1 MSKKSNA
8 GRKSKKTPERVE
20 RLLSNLRE
28 GLSQAASISQAGICK
43 TTFYNWLKTDEQFK
57 ADVEAAE
64 DFAEAVQIAQIKAL
78 GEAKMDWRAYAW
90 LLERRF
96 PDRWSAKRETE
107 VTINQS
113 NGHAEVLS
121 MIKQAQGINA
131 DDEQSDED

>member
-20 RLLSNLRE
+20 RLLANLRE
-28 GLSQAASISQAGICK
+28 GMSQASAISQAGICK
-43 TTFYNWLKTDEQFK
+43 ATFYAWIKQDEDFK
-57 ADVEAAE
+57 REVETAE

-113 NGHAEVLS
+113 NGQAEVLS
-121 MIKQAQGINA
+121 MIQQAMSNT
-131 DDEQSDED
+131 DDED

>member
-8 GRKSKKTPERVE
+8 GRKAKKTPERVE
-20 RLLSNLRE
+20 RLLDNLRQ
-28 GLSQAASISQAGICK
+28 GMSQASAITQAGIAK
-43 TTFYNWLKTDEQFK
+43 TTFYRWLKEDEQFK
-57 ADVEAAE
+57 TEVETAE

-78 GEAKMDWRAYAW
+78 GEAKTDWRAYAW

-113 NGHAEVLS
+113 NGQAEVLS
-121 MIKQAQGINA
+121 MIQQAMSNT
-131 DDEQSDED
+131 DDED

>member
-20 RLLSNLRE
+20 RLLDNLRQ
-28 GLSQAASISQAGICK
+28 GMSQASAITQAGIAK
-43 TTFYNWLKTDEQFK
+43 TTFYKWLKEDEQFK
-57 ADVEAAE
+57 TEVETAE

-96 PDRWSAKRETE
+96 PERWSAKRETE

-113 NGHAEVLS
+113 NGQAEVLS
-121 MIKQAQGINA
+121 MIQQAMSNT
-131 DDEQSDED
+131 DDED

>member
-1 MSKKSNA
+1 MKSKGKA
-8 GRKSKKTPERVE
+8 GRKTKKTPERVE

-28 GLSQAASISQAGICK
+28 GLSQAASISQAGIAK
-43 TTFYNWLKTDEQFK
+43 TTFYNWLKEDEQFK
-57 ADVEAAE
+57 ADVESAE

-113 NGHAEVLS
+113 NGHQEVLN
-121 MIKQAQGINA
+121 MIRQAQGIS
-131 DDEQSDED
+131 DDEQSDEN

>member
-1 MSKKSNA
+1 MKSKGKP
-8 GRKSKKTPERVE
+8 GRKTKKTPERVE

-28 GLSQAASISQAGICK
+28 GLSQAASISQAGIAK
-43 TTFYNWLKTDEQFK
+43 TTFYNWLKDDEQFK

-96 PDRWSAKRETE
+96 PDRWSAKRQAE

-113 NGHAEVLS
+113 NGHQEVIS
-121 MIKQAQGINA
+121 MIKQAQAINV
-131 DDEQSDED
+131 DDEQSDEN

>member
-20 RLLSNLRE
+20 RLLDNLRQ
-28 GLSQAASISQAGICK
+28 GMSQASAITQAGIAK
-43 TTFYNWLKTDEQFK
+43 TTFYKWLKEDEQFK
-57 ADVEAAE
+57 TEVETAE

-113 NGHAEVLS
+113 NGQAEVLS
-121 MIKQAQGINA
+121 MIQQAMGNT
-131 DDEQSDED
+131 DDED

>member
-1 MSKKSNA
+1 MKKSNA
-8 GRKSKKTPERVE
+8 GRKSKKTVAEVE
-20 RLLSNLRE
+20 RLLDNLRH
-28 GLSQAASISQAGICK
+28 GMSQAAAISQSGIGK
-43 TTFYNWLKTDEQFK
+43 TTFYNWLKTDDEFK
-57 ADVEAAE
+57 TDVESAE

-113 NGHAEVLS
+113 NGHQEVLN
-121 MIKQAQGINA
+121 MIRQAQGIS
-131 DDEQSDED
+131 DDEQLNEN

>member
-1 MSKKSNA
+1 MTKKSNA
-8 GRKSKKTPERVE
+8 GRKSKKTPERIE

-28 GLSQAASISQAGICK
+28 GLSQAASISQAGIAK

-64 DFAEAVQIAQIKAL
+64 DFAEAVQIAQIKSL
-78 GEAKMDWRAYAW
+78 GEAKLDWRAYAW

-121 MIKQAQGINA
+121 MIKQVQGLNT

>member
-1 MSKKSNA
+1 MKKSNA
-8 GRKSKKTPERVE
+8 GRKSKKTVAEVE
-20 RLLSNLRE
+20 RLLDNLRQ
-28 GLSQAASISQAGICK
+28 GMSQAAAISQSGIGK
-43 TTFYNWLKTDEQFK
+43 TTFYNWLKTDDEFK
-57 ADVEAAE
+57 TDVESAE

-113 NGHAEVLS
+113 NGHQEVLN
-121 MIKQAQGINA
+121 MIRQAQGIS
-131 DDEQSDED
+131 DDEQSDEN

>member
-1 MSKKSNA
+1 MKKSNA
-8 GRKSKKTPERVE
+8 GRKSKKTVAEVE
-20 RLLSNLRE
+20 RLLDNLRQ
-28 GLSQAASISQAGICK
+28 GMSQAAAISQSGIGK
-43 TTFYNWLKTDEQFK
+43 TTFYNWLKTDDQFK
-57 ADVEAAE
+57 TDVESAE

-113 NGHAEVLS
+113 NGHQEVLN
-121 MIKQAQGINA
+121 MIRQAQGIS
-131 DDEQSDED
+131 DDEQSDEN

>member
-8 GRKSKKTPERVE
+8 GRKSKKTVAEVE
-20 RLLSNLRE
+20 RLLDNLRQ
-28 GLSQAASISQAGICK
+28 GMSQAAAISQSGIGK
-43 TTFYNWLKTDEQFK
+43 TTFYNWLKTDDQFK
-57 ADVEAAE
+57 TDVESAE

-113 NGHAEVLS
+113 NGHQEVLN
-121 MIKQAQGINA
+121 MIRQAQGIS
-131 DDEQSDED
+131 DDEQSDEN

>member
-8 GRKSKKTPERVE
+8 GRKTKKTVAEVE
-20 RLLSNLRE
+20 RLLDNLRQ
-28 GLSQAASISQAGICK
+28 GMSQSAAISQSGIGK
-43 TTFYNWLKTDEQFK
+43 TTFYNWLKDDEQFK
-57 ADVEAAE
+57 ADVESAE

-113 NGHAEVLS
+113 NGHQEVLN
-121 MIKQAQGINA
+121 MIRQAQGIS

>member
-20 RLLSNLRE
+20 RLLDNLRQ
-28 GLSQAASISQAGICK
+28 GMSQASAITQAGIAK
-43 TTFYNWLKTDEQFK
+43 TTFYTWLKEDEQFK
-57 ADVEAAE
+57 TEVETAE

-96 PDRWSAKRETE
+96 PERWSAKRETE

-113 NGHAEVLS
+113 NGQAEVLS
-121 MIKQAQGINA
+121 MIQQAMSNT
-131 DDEQSDED
+131 DDED

>member
-8 GRKSKKTPERVE
+8 GRKAKKTPERVE
-20 RLLSNLRE
+20 RLLDNLRQ
-28 GLSQAASISQAGICK
+28 GMSQASAITQAGIAK
-43 TTFYNWLKTDEQFK
+43 TTFYRWLKEDEQFK
-57 ADVEAAE
+57 TEVETAE

-113 NGHAEVLS
+113 NGQAEVLS
-121 MIKQAQGINA
+121 MIQQAMSNT
-131 DDEQSDED
+131 DDED

>member
-8 GRKSKKTPERVE
+8 GRKTKKTVAEVE
-20 RLLSNLRE
+20 RLLDNLRQ
-28 GLSQAASISQAGICK
+28 GMSQAAAISQSGIGK
-43 TTFYNWLKTDEQFK
+43 TTFYSWLKDDEQFK
-57 ADVEAAE
+57 ADVESAE

-78 GEAKMDWRAYAW
+78 GESKMDWRAYAW

-113 NGHAEVLS
+113 NGHQEVLN
-121 MIKQAQGINA
+121 MIRQAQGIS
-131 DDEQSDED
+131 DDEQSDEN

>member
-1 MSKKSNA
+1 
-8 GRKSKKTPERVE
+8 
-20 RLLSNLRE
+20 
-28 GLSQAASISQAGICK
+28 
-43 TTFYNWLKTDEQFK
+43 
-57 ADVEAAE
+57 
-64 DFAEAVQIAQIKAL
+64 
-78 GEAKMDWRAYAW
+78 MDWRAYAW

-121 MIKQAQGINA
+121 MIKQAQGLNA

>member
-20 RLLSNLRE
+20 RLLDNLRQ
-28 GLSQAASISQAGICK
+28 GMSQASAITQAGIAK
-43 TTFYNWLKTDEQFK
+43 TTFYKWLKEDEQFK
-57 ADVEAAE
+57 TEVETAE

-121 MIKQAQGINA
+121 MIQQAMSNT
-131 DDEQSDED
+131 DDED

>member
-8 GRKSKKTPERVE
+8 GRKTKKTPERVE
-20 RLLSNLRE
+20 RLLDNLRQ
-28 GLSQAASISQAGICK
+28 GMSQASAITQAGIAK
-43 TTFYNWLKTDEQFK
+43 TTFYKWLKEDEQFK
-57 ADVEAAE
+57 VEVETAE

-113 NGHAEVLS
+113 NGQAEVLS
-121 MIKQAQGINA
+121 MIQQAMSNT
-131 DDEQSDED
+131 DDED

>member
-1 MSKKSNA
+1 MKNSKA
-8 GRKSKKTPERVE
+8 GRKSKKTVAEVE
-20 RLLSNLRE
+20 RLLDNLRQ
-28 GLSQAASISQAGICK
+28 GMSHSAAITQSGICK
-43 TTFYNWLKTDEQFK
+43 ATFYKWLKTDEQFK

-121 MIKQAQGINA
+121 MIRQAQGIS

>member
-20 RLLSNLRE
+20 RLLDNLRQ
-28 GLSQAASISQAGICK
+28 GMSQASAITQAGIAK
-43 TTFYNWLKTDEQFK
+43 TTFYKWLKEDEQFK
-57 ADVEAAE
+57 TEVETAE

-113 NGHAEVLS
+113 NGQAEVLS
-121 MIKQAQGINA
+121 MIQQAMSNT
-131 DDEQSDED
+131 DDED

>member
-1 MSKKSNA
+1 MKKSNA
-8 GRKSKKTPERVE
+8 GRKSKKTVAEVE
-20 RLLSNLRE
+20 RLLDNLRQ
-28 GLSQAASISQAGICK
+28 GMSQAAAISQSGIGK
-43 TTFYNWLKTDEQFK
+43 TTFYNWLKTDDEFK
-57 ADVEAAE
+57 TDVESAE

-113 NGHAEVLS
+113 NGHQEVLN
-121 MIKQAQGINA
+121 MIRQAQGIS
-131 DDEQSDED
+131 DDEQLNEN

>member
-1 MSKKSNA
+1 MSTKSKA

-20 RLLSNLRE
+20 RLLDNLRQ
-28 GLSQAASISQAGICK
+28 GMSQASAITQAGIAK
-43 TTFYNWLKTDEQFK
+43 TTFYKWLKEDEQFK
-57 ADVEAAE
+57 TEVETAE

-113 NGHAEVLS
+113 NGQAEVLS
-121 MIKQAQGINA
+121 MIQQAMSNT
-131 DDEQSDED
+131 DDED

>member
-1 MSKKSNA
+1 MKKSNA
-8 GRKSKKTPERVE
+8 GRKSKKTVAEVE
-20 RLLSNLRE
+20 RLLDNLRQ
-28 GLSQAASISQAGICK
+28 GMSQAAAISQSGIGK
-43 TTFYNWLKTDEQFK
+43 TTFYNWLKDDEQFK
-57 ADVEAAE
+57 ADVESAE

-113 NGHAEVLS
+113 NGHQEVLN
-121 MIKQAQGINA
+121 MIRQAQGIS
-131 DDEQSDED
+131 DDEQSDEN